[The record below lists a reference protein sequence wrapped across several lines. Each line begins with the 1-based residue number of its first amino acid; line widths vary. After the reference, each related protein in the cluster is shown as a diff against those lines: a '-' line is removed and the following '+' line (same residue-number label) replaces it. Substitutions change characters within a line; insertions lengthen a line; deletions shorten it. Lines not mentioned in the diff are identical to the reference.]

1 MTSSTMEDELTK
13 KKKINS
19 STFVRYKSPITAMGD
34 MEEEELD
41 EAEGMD
47 YEQLMSYFETL
58 KESNA

>member
-1 MTSSTMEDELTK
+1 MEDELTK